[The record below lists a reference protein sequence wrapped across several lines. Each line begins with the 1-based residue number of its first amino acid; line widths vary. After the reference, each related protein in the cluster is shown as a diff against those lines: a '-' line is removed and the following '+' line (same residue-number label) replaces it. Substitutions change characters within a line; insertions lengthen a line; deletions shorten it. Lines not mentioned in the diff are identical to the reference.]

1 MLKLIPSDVIDVT
14 ISSLIPQA
22 TDAYRLVPAPENGL
36 DFNPKTQYVINES
49 GEINV
54 PTIGKVKVAGM
65 TTTQLEDFLRGEV
78 AKSDPIVKVQLT
90 SFRVNVLGEVRNPGA
105 KTAKT
110 ERYTILDAIADAG
123 DLTLYGM
130 RNNVMLI
137 REEDGERRFHTID
150 LTDANLLNSPYF
162 YLKQNDVIYVE
173 PDKVRVINSEYNQ
186 NNSYKL
192 SIASAVISAA
202 SVIASL
208 VIALTIK

>member
-1 MLKLIPSDVIDVT
+1 
-14 ISSLIPQA
+14 
-22 TDAYRLVPAPENGL
+22 
-36 DFNPKTQYVINES
+36 
-49 GEINV
+49 
-54 PTIGKVKVAGM
+54 
-65 TTTQLEDFLRGEV
+65 
-78 AKSDPIVKVQLT
+78 
-90 SFRVNVLGEVRNPGA
+90 
-105 KTAKT
+105 
-110 ERYTILDAIADAG
+110 
-123 DLTLYGM
+123 M

-192 SIASAVISAA
+192 SIDSAVISAA

>member
-1 MLKLIPSDVIDVT
+1 MGAD
-14 ISSLIPQA
+14 A
-22 TDAYRLVPAPENGL
+22 TSMN
-36 DFNPKTQYVINES
+36 QYVINES

-78 AKSDPIVKVQLT
+78 AKNVSDPIVKVQLT